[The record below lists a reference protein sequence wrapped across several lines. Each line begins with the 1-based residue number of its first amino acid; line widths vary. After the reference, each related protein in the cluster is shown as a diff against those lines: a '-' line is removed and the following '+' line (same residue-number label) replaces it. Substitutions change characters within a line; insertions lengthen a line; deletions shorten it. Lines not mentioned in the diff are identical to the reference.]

1 MVKSLEL
8 GLLWRPLRAAA
19 ATVVIIAATVVT
31 VTAGVHSCLQRPG
44 WERPQRCLAGSAWLM
59 LGSHWAWP
67 PGPEQLS
74 PPSSAC
80 RLQRWPQEEV
90 VVAGGRDMDAA
101 PPCRLSVP
109 YLPESHSFQPGAPIP
124 AQASETPG
132 RAGLAYL
139 LPVAGG
145 GMSLF
150 RGSAPGHPP

>member
-1 MVKSLEL
+1 MLLLRLLSL
-8 GLLWRPLRAAA
+8 LLLLLSLLLLEFTPACSGQAGRGPSAAWQ
-19 ATVVIIAATVVT
+19 
-31 VTAGVHSCLQRPG
+31 GVPG
-44 WERPQRCLAGSAWLM
+44 SQ

-101 PPCRLSVP
+101 PPCRVSVP
-109 YLPESHSFQPGAPIP
+109 YLPESHSSQPGAPIP
-124 AQASETPG
+124 TQASETPG